1 MRIYESGLDDVRVH
15 RLWEQ
20 MMLSGDIKSF
30 PACLLSLTTFLN
42 TMQPPTTL
50 LFEEDDSGIWFAM
63 WMEPATWDFGTLNL
77 WVRDGMRHS
86 RAALAAVNLALHH
99 CFTKVTMVMVYAIDP
114 QLMQE
119 YVHFGLELRGL
130 LPKIADG
137 EDAYLLTLTAEQFAV
152 QQAPALVGVN

>member
-15 RLWEQ
+15 SLWEQ
-20 MMLSGDIKSF
+20 MMLSGDIKHF

-50 LFEEDDSGIWFAM
+50 LFEEDDSGIWFAI
-63 WMEPATWDFGTLNL
+63 EPATWDFGTLNL

-86 RAALAAVNLALHH
+86 RAVLRAINLALHH
-99 CFTKVTMVMVYAIDP
+99 CFTKVAMVMVYTLDP
-114 QLMQE
+114 KLMQE

-137 EDAYLLTLTAEQFAV
+137 KDAYLLTLTAEQFASS
-152 QQAPALVGVN
+152 QAPALLGAN